1 MDIINFISNE
11 GYASFLTKLLIK
23 PYQFKLISHLK
34 TTNESVQEKLQA
46 FQMEDAVKE
55 LKKRSLNSDTTEIE
69 EKINSNILKS
79 IKNQELGQQDPKK
92 LSSGIKVKSISGSSD
107 LRIKQNI

>member
-1 MDIINFISNE
+1 M
-11 GYASFLTKLLIK
+11 K

-34 TTNESVQEKLQA
+34 TTNESLQEKLQI

-55 LKKRSLNSDTTEIE
+55 LKKRSLDSDTTEIE

-79 IKNQELGQQDPKK
+79 IKNQELGQQDLKQ
-92 LSSGIKVKSISGSSD
+92 LSADSIKVKSISGSSD